1 MATITHSD
9 GSFLAGTFI
18 QKNYVHSD
26 GTVYPYKICV
36 FTADEINLGSG
47 VLVTLQG
54 TNALSLRT
62 RSHGNLTLSTQLI
75 ANGADG
81 GDHTSETEGKIG
93 GYSGGGK
100 DSYRHGKGPGKG
112 SSRQDS
118 EDGTGGAYGNEGVK
132 PGHTTS
138 LYGNIN
144 GDYFITD
151 LLGGSGGGGG
161 RNRAGGAGGGAIELI
176 AHGMGVLKLNAGSR
190 ISVNGGDTSDNNRG
204 GGGGAGGSI
213 RLQGGSIENNGE
225 LQARGG
231 GLEPGG
237 KADMDGTGGRIAF
250 DSNGTVKIG
259 NYDLSGHYMGRDDR
273 TFLRYPTLDGTVSVR
288 GNSGIT
294 DLSYSS
300 GTLTIDTSV
309 GYWYHSG
316 GDHGDGVI
324 QSHTDGDINYKT
336 CTFTFDSISLT
347 GSVNVVLRGD
357 NSLILK
363 TQSNGNI
370 TVGVNL
376 SADATDQTYDSTR
389 SPGNARQWKSVAKLG
404 EQHGKLNN
412 QGDGIGPGKGRSAR
426 GKYPRI

>member
-1 MATITHSD
+1 MP
-9 GSFLAGTFI
+9 
-18 QKNYVHSD
+18 
-26 GTVYPYKICV
+26 YPC
-36 FTADEINLGSG
+36 EL
-47 VLVTLQG
+47 
-54 TNALSLRT
+54 

-118 EDGTGGAYGNEGVK
+118 SEDGTGGAYGNEGVK

-138 LYGNIN
+138 LYGNTN

-190 ISVNGGDTSDNNRG
+190 ISVNGGDTSDNDRG

-237 KADMDGTGGRIAF
+237 KADMDGTGGRISF

-273 TFLRYPTLDGTVSVR
+273 AFLRYPTLDGTVSIR

-309 GYWYHSG
+309 
-316 GDHGDGVI
+316 
-324 QSHTDGDINYKT
+324 
-336 CTFTFDSISLT
+336 
-347 GSVNVVLRGD
+347 VLVPFR
-357 NSLILK
+357 
-363 TQSNGNI
+363 
-370 TVGVNL
+370 
-376 SADATDQTYDSTR
+376 R
-389 SPGNARQWKSVAKLG
+389 
-404 EQHGKLNN
+404 
-412 QGDGIGPGKGRSAR
+412 
-426 GKYPRI
+426 